1 MKGGIAKLCDLP
13 NVYWDTSFVQNSL
26 VYKIFFDH
34 VDPAKVLYGTDLPI
48 SEVHGRR
55 VCINDNW
62 VDVSRGWRDWTAYRD
77 PEHAVEGTF
86 MTYEMIR
93 AMREGAEEAGL
104 STDDLR
110 PIFFENGM
118 RLIESVQQQLSGL
131 WTGK

>member
-1 MKGGIAKLCDLP
+1 
-13 NVYWDTSFVQNSL
+13 
-26 VYKIFFDH
+26 
-34 VDPAKVLYGTDLPI
+34 
-48 SEVHGRR
+48 
-55 VCINDNW
+55 
-62 VDVSRGWRDWTAYRD
+62 
-77 PEHAVEGTF
+77 